1 MFAALFH
8 TPAAIADFGTI
19 VITGQAPEASEQ
31 ASEQPF
37 EEHPF
42 EIGDTPEGEFTGFKE
57 VIEKEE
63 LQQAGGSLAETLAAE
78 SGIQFRQ
85 TGGLGSFS
93 TISLRGS
100 TAEQVNVYV
109 DGVLLNEAAGGGVN
123 LSHIELLQ
131 AARVEVYRGTVP
143 VQLGNSAIGGAVNIT
158 SARATDNPSVS
169 VLAGLGS
176 FGTAR
181 FSTAYSGPLDWLSG
195 QRLVASFS
203 HRQSENDF
211 PFLNDNGTSFNTED
225 DETQLRRN
233 GQTSSTSGFIKSGH
247 QLSAGR
253 LEHALQLSQHHQGI
267 SDWRNTIRGSASLA
281 TDNLQWRSTLSS
293 TASAGGWSSLWGGFF
308 STKNEIFDD
317 RDSTIGNI
325 AQLVNSDTQVFGG
338 RGYWEKLLDEHS
350 YSINL
355 SARSETL
362 DSRNELVAGNN
373 TKAHRIRSDLSAQ
386 WNRYF
391 NDGQS
396 LFSASLFG
404 FALQD
409 EYSFSN
415 NARDR
420 SNFSESVLVPQ
431 LGIHHV
437 LGEAFAGQWSITANA
452 SRHKRAP
459 SFFELFGSQGLFIG
473 NTDLQTETSDNADIG
488 IEWRSDARLPID
500 AAVQIALYQNH
511 KDNLISRVYN
521 ARGVGRSENI
531 SEAQSRGIELISRMD
546 FGSGYSIDT
555 NVTVQDAENLSNI
568 SGFTGRQLPGEAA
581 IDGAITTRWK
591 NNRWKAEYEYAFNS
605 ERFYDSPNL
614 LPAADQRLH
623 SVRVSRYWPN
633 WRLDVEVNN
642 LTNQNYEDFNG
653 FPKPGRAGFLSIVY
667 QPKAEH

>member
-1 MFAALFH
+1 MFTALLH

-19 VITGQAPEASEQ
+19 EITGQAPEVSEQ
-31 ASEQPF
+31 
-37 EEHPF
+37 PF

-211 PFLNDNGTSFNTED
+211 PFLNDNGTSFNTDD